1 LIAVVRQVVAR
12 GLLYATGRDPIGYAD
27 RQRMNRVANQTPA
40 AQLEADGLSDT
51 PATYL
56 DDSTARAARRLLQ
69 FHFPT
74 MTFSEGE
81 RCPQLET

>member
-1 LIAVVRQVVAR
+1 MLRQVIAS
-12 GLLYATGRDPIGYAD
+12 GLLYGLGRDPIGYAD

-40 AQLEADGLSDT
+40 AQLEADGLSDA
-51 PATYL
+51 PAVYL

-74 MTFSEGE
+74 MTFEGE